1 MAWLKRL
8 NFRHVYA
15 AFFEDKF
22 EPVLNAAVEMGTFGS
37 EYLYVFPGFD
47 VFVFRQTLM
56 LKAGKYQIV
65 VPYGIDALLSN

>member
-22 EPVLNAAVEMGTFGS
+22 EPVLNAAVDMGAFGS

-47 VFVFRQTLM
+47 VFVFRETLR
-56 LKAGKYQIV
+56 LKAGKCQI
-65 VPYGIDALLSN
+65 PGESITERCMF